1 MSASVQAFVGLGAN
15 LGDVEN
21 TLAEAIWAIEAL
33 PQTSVRRQSPWFRSP
48 PWGRTDQPEF
58 TNGVLELQTR
68 LVASE
73 LMQRLLEIEERFG
86 RVRSDDDRW
95 GPRTLDL
102 DLLVYGDAR
111 IDEPG
116 LQVPH
121 PGLPVRAFVL
131 LPLSRIAPTLDIPG
145 HGRVDELLARVDCT
159 GLREL
164 D

>member
-1 MSASVQAFVGLGAN
+1 MQSVRAFVGLGAN
-15 LGDVEN
+15 VGDVEM
-21 TLAEAIWAIEAL
+21 TLAEACMAIDGL
-33 PQTSVRRQSPWFRSP
+33 PQTSIRNQSPWFRSP

-58 TNGVLELQTR
+58 TNGVVELQTR
-68 LVASE
+68 LAPVE
-73 LMQRLLEIEERFG
+73 LLQRLLEVEERFG
-86 RVRSDDDRW
+86 RVRRPDERW

-102 DLLVYGDAR
+102 DLLLYGEET

-121 PGLPVRAFVL
+121 PALHERAFVL
-131 LPLSRIAPTLDIPG
+131 LPLSRIAPTLEIPG
-145 HGRVDELLARVDCT
+145 QGRVDALLAGVDAT

>member
-1 MSASVQAFVGLGAN
+1 MSASVRAFVGLGAN
-15 LGDVEN
+15 QGDVEM
-21 TLAEAIWAIEAL
+21 TLAEAIWALDGL
-33 PQTSVRRQSPWFRSP
+33 PQTSVRQQSPWFRSP

-58 TNGVLELQTR
+58 TNGVVELQTR
-68 LVASE
+68 LVADE
-73 LMQRLLEIEERFG
+73 LMQRLLEIEVRFG

-102 DLLVYGDAR
+102 DLLVYGDQV
-111 IDEPG
+111 IDIPG

-121 PGLPVRAFVL
+121 PGVPVRAFVL
-131 LPLSRIAPTLDIPG
+131 LPLSRIAPSLEIPG
-145 HGRVDELLARVDCT
+145 QGRVDEMLARLDST

>member
-1 MSASVQAFVGLGAN
+1 MQSVRAFVGLGAN
-15 LGDVEN
+15 VGEVEM
-21 TLAEAIWAIEAL
+21 TLAEACMAIDGL
-33 PQTSVRRQSPWFRSP
+33 PQTSIRNQSPWFRSP

-58 TNGVLELQTR
+58 TNGVVELQTR
-68 LVASE
+68 LAPVE
-73 LMQRLLEIEERFG
+73 LLQRLLEVEERFG
-86 RVRSDDDRW
+86 RVRRPDERW

-102 DLLVYGDAR
+102 DLLLYGEET

-121 PGLPVRAFVL
+121 PALHERAFVL
-131 LPLSRIAPTLDIPG
+131 LPLSRIAPTLEIPG
-145 HGRVDELLARVDCT
+145 QGRVDALLAGVDAT

>member
-1 MSASVQAFVGLGAN
+1 MQSVRAFVGLGAN
-15 LGDVEN
+15 VGEVEM
-21 TLAEAIWAIEAL
+21 TLAEACMAIDGL
-33 PQTSVRRQSPWFRSP
+33 PQTSIRNQSPWFRSP

-58 TNGVLELQTR
+58 TNGVVELQTR
-68 LVASE
+68 LE
-73 LMQRLLEIEERFG
+73 LLQRLLEVEERFG
-86 RVRSDDDRW
+86 RVRRPNERW

-102 DLLVYGDAR
+102 DLLLYGEET

-121 PGLPVRAFVL
+121 PALHERAFVL
-131 LPLSRIAPTLDIPG
+131 LPLSRIAPTLEIPG
-145 HGRVDELLARVDCT
+145 QGRVDALLAGVDAT

>member
-1 MSASVQAFVGLGAN
+1 MLASVRAFVGLGGN
-15 LGDVEN
+15 LGDVET
-21 TLAEAIWAIEAL
+21 TLAEACWAIDGL
-33 PQTSVRRQSPWFRSP
+33 PQTSIRNQSPWFRSP

-58 TNGVLELQTR
+58 TNGVVELQTR

-86 RVRSDDDRW
+86 RVRHSGERW

-102 DLLVYGDAR
+102 DLLLYGDET

-116 LQVPH
+116 LRVPH
-121 PGLPVRAFVL
+121 PALHERAFVL
-131 LPLSRIAPTLDIPG
+131 LPLSRTLEIPG
-145 HGRVDELLARVDCT
+145 RGRVDELLAGVDVT